1 MPERLDINRELW
13 AVQRGG
19 GNFFVQAVEEI
30 QFDDLCTQ
38 HPIKGRCINFTRVKN
53 NQPAKYPLNNAYH
66 TSSPPPA
73 PIYTPPPP
81 APHCPPPPPSAPTP
95 PIPSPPSTLPPPP
108 QAPPPNRA
116 PPPSRPPPRP
126 SV

>member
-1 MPERLDINRELW
+1 MGSLEKGPDPTRLVGTLPRQEGEG
-13 AVQRGG
+13 RMG
-19 GNFFVQAVEEI
+19 
-30 QFDDLCTQ
+30 
-38 HPIKGRCINFTRVKN
+38 KGRCINFTRVKN
-53 NQPAKYPLNNAYH
+53 NPPAKYPLNNAYH
-66 TSSPPPA
+66 TTSPPPA

-95 PIPSPPSTLPPPP
+95 PIPSPPSILPPPP